1 MDKNA
6 GNNAGST
13 DSSILPA
20 GLQDSIHAL
29 LGDNRLWYEL
39 PPAIDEL
46 YRHYRRDAFVSM
58 VRVGWPLIILMV
70 GLIIIGGWLMFRPL
84 IAGADGFL
92 WWGFN
97 AISLGIYAIM
107 LPGCHVPA
115 IQQRYVLWV
124 SGFSVLLIANILSAA
139 MLVNNPR
146 FAQVV
151 TYIAMITDFGVM
163 LAWSLPP
170 AVAALVCMSGFA
182 VAIGVVELLGVM
194 PDWSMVLTYHV
205 GAVICLFL
213 VALVLERAER
223 ISFLQSRLLAHEAEL
238 RVQLNEKLDQQNH
251 QLERMAHQDALTG
264 LANRRQFDRLLAR
277 EWDRLKREKKPLALL
292 FIDVDHFKLYNDH
305 YGHAGG
311 DDVLAA
317 VGALLRLATQRP
329 ADIAA
334 RYGGEEFVV
343 LLPLTSCA
351 GAQEVAQR
359 IIDSIDELNLP
370 HASSPVGPHVT
381 VSIGYAATIPH
392 PHSSPLQLLKAADEA
407 LYSAKAVGRHCARP
421 APRQEIMVLV

>member
-1 MDKNA
+1 VTAKHS
-6 GNNAGST
+6 GNHSPLLSA
-13 DSSILPA
+13 D
-20 GLQDSIHAL
+20 LQDSIHAML
-29 LGDNRLWYEL
+29 EQNRLWYDL
-39 PPAIDEL
+39 PPAVDPL
-46 YRHYRRDAFVSM
+46 YRDYRRDAFVSM
-58 VRVGWPLIILMV
+58 VRVGWPLIIIMV
-70 GLIIIGGWLMFRPL
+70 GLIILGGWLMFRPL
-84 IAGADGFL
+84 IAGMDGYL
-92 WWGFN
+92 WWSFN

-115 IQQRYVLWV
+115 IQRRYIFWV
-124 SGFSVLLIANILSAA
+124 SGFSVLLIANILCAA
-139 MLVNNPR
+139 MLIQNAR

-182 VAIGVVELLGVM
+182 VAIGVVELMGVI
-194 PDWSMVLTYHV
+194 PDWSIVLTYHV

-223 ISFLQSRLLAHEAEL
+223 IGFLQSRLLAHEAEL
-238 RVQLNEKLDQQNH
+238 RVQLNEKLDHQNH
-251 QLERMAHQDALTG
+251 QLERLAHQDALTG
-264 LANRRQFDRLLAR
+264 LANRRQFDRLLVR

-292 FIDVDHFKLYNDH
+292 FIDVDYFKLYNDH

-329 ADIAA
+329 ADMAA

-343 LLPLTSCA
+343 LLPLTSSI

-359 IIDSIDELNLP
+359 IIDSIDELGLP
-370 HASSPVGPHVT
+370 HARSQICDHVT
-381 VSIGYAATIPH
+381 VSIGYAATVPH
-392 PHSSPLQLLKAADEA
+392 PHSSPQHLLKAADEA
-407 LYSAKAVGRHCARP
+407 LYTAKAVGRHCARP
-421 APRQEIMVLV
+421 APRQEALVLV